1 MTLLS
6 SAGVRVVLRQLRV
19 DGDPDDPAF
28 AEIEKHLDADAWHG
42 VVTAGGLPL
51 IFDGLVAAVDAG
63 RRTSPP
69 PLPRA
74 TVATQIRL
82 LALYVTEAVK
92 YCRCQDEEAVEGMV
106 AMLVDRCGY
115 SLGALLAPPLTDV
128 DAPLMLLVSAFEDV
142 LRLVSETQPSGEGAA
157 AVKVIYRLEREPSA
171 HCVGPLSMSDLHG
184 RSVRLASIPALPRLL
199 IDWSTWCA
207 SRAAAGHVASSRY
220 QQLLILAGSAPVPLV
235 RAVPDCIR
243 RVMAGMGRLV
253 RVRPCAL
260 TARHLFNLLNVLYSI
275 AKNDLAGWRAT
286 GADGLRLL
294 SSSLRV
300 LQGAPDE
307 TARPVDTYT
316 ERLLL
321 LASALASANVALGD
335 EALSAWAD
343 ASAGGLPL
351 LIAAAETEL
360 PAEGDS
366 YSMCPPA
373 MLLHVVRALVSAGHP
388 LSLAAPVAAASPLWR
403 RLARGP
409 DKPRARVAVM
419 LNLLVSPLSVVG
431 GGGNAAAATAA
442 ARGFAAAASPWAP
455 APYPPRGVPNLRRE
469 HACWTCGSHSRGG
482 GASML
487 RSTLRKCGGCKV
499 ARFCSPACAATADA
513 EGHRRECAGWAA
525 LREVDKG
532 AASNAATVGA
542 AAGAPPP

>member
-1 MTLLS
+1 
-6 SAGVRVVLRQLRV
+6 
-19 DGDPDDPAF
+19 
-28 AEIEKHLDADAWHG
+28 
-42 VVTAGGLPL
+42 
-51 IFDGLVAAVDAG
+51 
-63 RRTSPP
+63 
-69 PLPRA
+69 
-74 TVATQIRL
+74 
-82 LALYVTEAVK
+82 
-92 YCRCQDEEAVEGMV
+92 
-106 AMLVDRCGY
+106 
-115 SLGALLAPPLTDV
+115 
-128 DAPLMLLVSAFEDV
+128 MLLVSTFEDV
-142 LRLVSETQPSGEGAA
+142 LRLVSETQTSGEGAA
-157 AVKVIYRLEREPSA
+157 VVKMIYRLEREPSA
-171 HCVGPLSMSDLHG
+171 HCVGPLSMSDLRG

-207 SRAAAGHVASSRY
+207 SRAAAGHVASRY
-220 QQLLILAGSAPVPLV
+220 QQLLILTGSAPVPLV
-235 RAVPDCIR
+235 RAVRDCIR
-243 RVMAGMGRLV
+243 RVMEGMGRLV
-253 RVRPCAL
+253 RVRQCAL

-275 AKNDLAGWRAT
+275 AKNDLAGWRAA

-442 ARGFAAAASPWAP
+442 AR
-455 APYPPRGVPNLRRE
+455 
-469 HACWTCGSHSRGG
+469 
-482 GASML
+482 
-487 RSTLRKCGGCKV
+487 
-499 ARFCSPACAATADA
+499 
-513 EGHRRECAGWAA
+513 
-525 LREVDKG
+525 
-532 AASNAATVGA
+532 
-542 AAGAPPP
+542 

>member
-199 IDWSTWCA
+199 IDWSTW
-207 SRAAAGHVASSRY
+207 
-220 QQLLILAGSAPVPLV
+220 
-235 RAVPDCIR
+235 
-243 RVMAGMGRLV
+243 
-253 RVRPCAL
+253 
-260 TARHLFNLLNVLYSI
+260 
-275 AKNDLAGWRAT
+275 
-286 GADGLRLL
+286 
-294 SSSLRV
+294 
-300 LQGAPDE
+300 
-307 TARPVDTYT
+307 
-316 ERLLL
+316 
-321 LASALASANVALGD
+321 
-335 EALSAWAD
+335 
-343 ASAGGLPL
+343 
-351 LIAAAETEL
+351 
-360 PAEGDS
+360 
-366 YSMCPPA
+366 
-373 MLLHVVRALVSAGHP
+373 
-388 LSLAAPVAAASPLWR
+388 
-403 RLARGP
+403 
-409 DKPRARVAVM
+409 
-419 LNLLVSPLSVVG
+419 
-431 GGGNAAAATAA
+431 
-442 ARGFAAAASPWAP
+442 
-455 APYPPRGVPNLRRE
+455 
-469 HACWTCGSHSRGG
+469 
-482 GASML
+482 
-487 RSTLRKCGGCKV
+487 
-499 ARFCSPACAATADA
+499 
-513 EGHRRECAGWAA
+513 
-525 LREVDKG
+525 
-532 AASNAATVGA
+532 
-542 AAGAPPP
+542 